1 MSDTSNKNESPAHN
15 VVQARD
21 IGVIIMDAS
30 GPVHTGSGNQII
42 YSTPPENHSPGEVPT
57 D

>member
-1 MSDTSNKNESPAHN
+1 MSDTSNKNESSAHN

-30 GPVHTGSGNQII
+30 GPVHTGNGNQII
-42 YSTPPENHSPGEVPT
+42 YGTPPENHGPSDAST